1 MLAMRRSRLI
11 LFIVAAI
18 SLFLTGG
25 LFAPRHSNFNFNIL
39 LYTTAVGTWFLYG
52 MNYRVFHRNNI
63 KASVLSLFHFNFQN
77 FMIFHFVLIV
87 LPLLIYSLSSFQIL
101 LLFGLVLLSWLYA
114 FAFDFNGK
122 RYKLKERLLIKNIL
136 IGLTWGSLTLL
147 PCTTW
152 HSAQWPLFAFISLQV
167 FIGSA
172 LRDFDD
178 IEHDRQF
185 NIQTLPS
192 RIGIPNSA
200 MVLHICNIAG
210 LIAVVSL
217 CTEMHLKEIAGI
229 TALWRAVNILYASKE
244 NTQPF
249 WTQTWN
255 IATCIVIYISSLII
269 YLS

>member
-1 MLAMRRSRLI
+1 MKRQRLI

-18 SLFLTGG
+18 SLFLTGA
-25 LFAPRHSNFNFNIL
+25 LFAPPIEIFHFIIL
-39 LYTTAVGTWFLYG
+39 TYTTAVGTWFLYG
-52 MNYRVFHRNNI
+52 MNFRVFHRNNI
-63 KASVLSLFHFNFQN
+63 KASVQSLFQFNFQN
-77 FMIFHFVLIV
+77 FMIFHFVLII
-87 LPLLIYSLSSFQIL
+87 LPLLIVTLSTFQIK
-101 LLFGLVLLSWLYA
+101 LLFGLTLLSWLYA
-114 FAFDFNGK
+114 FAFEINGK

-147 PCTTW
+147 PFTTW
-152 HSAQWPLFAFISLQV
+152 DTVHWPLFALICLQV

-185 NIQTLPS
+185 NIQTLPT
-192 RIGIPNSA
+192 RIGIPKSA
-200 MVLHICNIAG
+200 LVLHLCNLAG
-210 LIAVVSL
+210 LFAIL
-217 CTEMHLKEIAGI
+217 LICTDIHIKSISCFA
-229 TALWRAVNILYASKE
+229 TLWRAVNILYASKQ

-269 YLS
+269 YQS